1 MTHPLRIAVVT
12 ETHPPE
18 VNGVAM
24 TVQRLIN
31 GMRSRGHRITVV
43 RPRQQRR
50 ETPLADEW
58 LVGGLPLPGY
68 PGLRFGLPA
77 RGYLQRGWEALR
89 PDAIHVVTEGPLGW
103 SAIQAARKLGIPVSS
118 GYHTNFDR
126 YSRHYGAG
134 VLKPAIGRW
143 LRHFHRSADA
153 TLVPTPELA
162 ASLGAQGIPGVGVV
176 GRGVDTELFSPM
188 RRDNNLRARW
198 GVASDG
204 LVVMNVGRLAP
215 EKNLALVEAA
225 FRHIG
230 AQEPKA
236 RMVWVG
242 DGPARASLARAH
254 PDHHFAGARYGADLA
269 THYASADLFLFP
281 SLTET
286 YGNVTVEAMAS
297 GLAVLAYDCAAAA
310 LLIRHDENG
319 CVAPEDDAQAFIQTA
334 CRMAGDS
341 ALRERLG
348 EAARRSVLPLAWEA
362 VVADFEASLRAT
374 ILRHGDPQNRSGL
387 AKAAASA

>member
-1 MTHPLRIAVVT
+1 MPTPLRIAVVT

-24 TVQRLIN
+24 TVQRLIH
-31 GMRSRGHRITVV
+31 GMRGRGHRITVV

-77 RGYLQRGWEALR
+77 SGYLQRGWAIQR
-89 PDAIHVVTEGPLGW
+89 PDAVHVVTEGPLGW
-103 SAIQAARKLGIPVSS
+103 SAIQAARKLGIPISS

-134 VLKPAIGRW
+134 VLKPAIARW

-162 ASLGAQGIPGVGVV
+162 GALGEQGIPGVRVV
-176 GRGVDTELFSPM
+176 GRGVDTELYSPM
-188 RRDNNLRARW
+188 RRDASLRARW
-198 GVASDG
+198 GLAPEG
-204 LVVMNVGRLAP
+204 LAVLYVGRLAP
-215 EKNLALVEAA
+215 EKNLALVEAS
-225 FRHIG
+225 FRHIN
-230 AQEPKA
+230 AALPNA

-242 DGPARASLARAH
+242 DGPARNGLARAH

-286 YGNVTVEAMAS
+286 FGNVTVEAMAS
-297 GLAVLAYDCAAAA
+297 GLAVAAYDCAAAA
-310 LLIRHDENG
+310 LLIRNGENG
-319 CVAPEDDAQAFIQTA
+319 ATVPEGDEAAFVATAVLLAQAA
-334 CRMAGDS
+334 E
-341 ALRERLG
+341 LRATLG

-362 VVADFEASLRAT
+362 VVADFEASLRET
-374 ILRHGDPQNRSGL
+374 ISRQAR
-387 AKAAASA
+387 KAD

>member
-1 MTHPLRIAVVT
+1 MTAPLRIAVVT

-31 GMRSRGHRITVV
+31 GMRARGHRITVV
-43 RPRQQRR
+43 RPRQQPR

-77 RGYLQRGWEALR
+77 RGYLQRGWSALR

-103 SAIQAARKLGIPVSS
+103 SAIQAARRLGIPVSS

-134 VLKPAIGRW
+134 ILKPVIGRW

-153 TLVPTPELA
+153 TLVPTPGLA
-162 ASLGAQGIPGVGVV
+162 HSLAAQGIAGVGVV

-188 RRDNNLRARW
+188 RRDNTLRARW

-215 EKNLALVEAA
+215 EKNLALVETA

-230 AQEPKA
+230 AQESKA

-310 LLIRHDENG
+310 LLIRNDENG
-319 CVAPEDDAQAFIQTA
+319 CTVTEDDASAYIQAA
-334 CRMAGDS
+334 CRLAGDTD
-341 ALRERLG
+341 LRERIG

-362 VVADFEASLRAT
+362 VIADFESSLRAT
-374 ILRHGDPQNRSGL
+374 IARHADGKHKPDL
-387 AKAAASA
+387 ANAAAPT